1 MYTKVTL
8 LTSFLSLMGIASLA
22 RQGEGTAAA
31 GVLDRYVAEALTSNL
46 TLKQEDLAYEQ
57 SLQSLAQSKALFMP
71 SAGISA
77 TYTLAQGG
85 RRISFPIGDLLN
97 PVYSTLNQM
106 TGSDQFPSVNNEE
119 IQFLPNRFHETK
131 LRVVQPLF
139 NSDIWYG
146 YKAQQQMVTVQQAKR
161 QAYETELKGMVKD
174 AYFSYLQSSE
184 AIKIYEHSL
193 ELLDERLRVTQRFFE
208 AQLVTKDA
216 VYNAQFDRSKMETQL
231 GEARKNERLA
241 KAYFNFLLNRDLNT
255 EIIVDP
261 QFSGDFSAPQ
271 LIVTENTTGLTEIAL
286 QQRNEL
292 KQVQQAEEA
301 TSYLVKMSDASQIMP
316 NLAVIGDIGYQG
328 FDYKFNGDQ
337 QFSMLIF
344 SLQWDL
350 FKGGARKA
358 KYQSALLQKST
369 LEAQEEQLEKQIEL
383 QVIQAYEEARSAAN
397 NLLSAEY
404 ALKTSENAF
413 KITKARF
420 EQNQVLPLEFQQSQ
434 LNYTNAQLSFS
445 IAKYHLL
452 KSVNEVDKVINSL

>member
-8 LTSFLSLMGIASLA
+8 LTVFVFFSGIASFA
-22 RQGEGTAAA
+22 RQNEAGASG
-31 GVLDRYVAEALTSNL
+31 GVLERYVAEALAANL
-46 TLKQEDLAYEQ
+46 TLKQENLAYEQ

-77 TYTLAQGG
+77 TYSLAQGG
-85 RRISFPIGDLLN
+85 RKISFPIGDLLN
-97 PVYSTLNQM
+97 PVYSTLNQL
-106 TGSDQFPSVNNEE
+106 TDSQQFPQVNNEE

-161 QAYETELKGMVKD
+161 QAYETQLKGMVRE
-174 AYFSYLQSSE
+174 AYFSYLQSVE
-184 AIKIYEHSL
+184 AIRIYESSL
-193 ELLDERLRVTQRFFE
+193 NVLDEQVRVTQSFFD

-216 VYNAQFDRSKMETQL
+216 VYNAQLERSKMDTQL
-231 GEARKNERLA
+231 NDARKNEHLA
-241 KAYFNFLLNRDLNT
+241 RAYFNFLLNKELDAAI
-255 EIIVDP
+255 EVDS
-261 QFSGDFSAPQ
+261 QFSGDFALPQ
-271 LIVTENTTGLTEIAL
+271 AIVENTGNLTELAL

-292 KQVQQAEEA
+292 QQVQQAQEA
-301 TSYLVKMSDASQIMP
+301 TNYLIKLNEANRIMP
-316 NLAVIGDIGYQG
+316 NLAVIGDLGYQG
-328 FDYKFNGDQ
+328 FDYQFNGDQ

-358 KYQSALLQKST
+358 KYQSAVLQKTT
-369 LEAQEEQLEKQIEL
+369 LETQEDQLKKQIEL

-397 NLLSAEY
+397 NLSSAEY
-404 ALKTSENAF
+404 ALKTSESAF
-413 KITKARF
+413 KITQSRF
-420 EQNQVLPLEFQQSQ
+420 QQNQVLPLEFQQSQ
-434 LNYTNAQLSFS
+434 LNYTNARLSYS
-445 IAKYHLL
+445 IAKYNLL